1 MWDELQKSG
10 GEAKKEKEVTECKT
24 GAWGWY
30 RETRKIK
37 KREQS

>member
-1 MWDELQKSG
+1 MNYRRVG

-37 KREQS
+37 KRE